1 MLAAASQTATHVHWA
16 KKVRAIEEAHV
27 GFFNRKESEEQM
39 LKRLSKGAG
48 NVIAMLKGVLRGPQ
62 GTDMT
67 VVMIYAAGLAGCAC
81 HEAVKAEGGTFAVA
95 KTTNGQTFYLGD
107 DVNKYLL
114 ENRLSV
120 LSFISAICEGAVD
133 DALAYVT
140 AFVSSLGDPNLS
152 VCDMTADSVYKMVK
166 ECWDGIYVTM
176 TTRICKKPS
185 EWPVL
190 YGIVL
195 QNIMRE
201 ALQIGAP
208 ADEVKRIALECSI
221 ALSRMG
227 DDTFVTG

>member
-1 MLAAASQTATHVHWA
+1 MGL
-16 KKVRAIEEAHV
+16 
-27 GFFNRKESEEQM
+27 FNRKESEEQM

-67 VVMIYAAGLAGCAC
+67 IVMIYAAGLAGCAC
-81 HEAVKAEGGTFAVA
+81 HEAVKAEGGTFAMV
-95 KTTNGQTFYLGD
+95 KTTNGQTFYMGD

-114 ENRLSV
+114 EDRLSV
-120 LSFISAICEGAVD
+120 ISFISAVGEGAIDNV
-133 DALAYVT
+133 LSYVI

-152 VCDMTADSVYKMVK
+152 VCDMTADSVYRMVK
-166 ECWDGIYVTM
+166 ECWDGIYATM
-176 TTRICKKPS
+176 TTRICKAPS